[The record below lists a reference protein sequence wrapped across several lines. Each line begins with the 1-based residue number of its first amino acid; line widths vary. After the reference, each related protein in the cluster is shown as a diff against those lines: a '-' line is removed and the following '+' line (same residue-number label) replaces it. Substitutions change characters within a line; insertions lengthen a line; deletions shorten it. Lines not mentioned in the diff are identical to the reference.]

1 MSIIDALKQNYDE
14 YLHQCLDVLTT
25 KTDIIHLDFS
35 KGETDFTRV
44 LFIEK
49 RSLTTN
55 QAIAILT
62 MRLMLFEEE
71 WNDFKSYSKA
81 DMERWI
87 GFLEKQ
93 YAGSLYISEVE
104 IDDFKYHDFMVRLTT
119 KKGLKSVE
127 HNGQLIDFLTF
138 KRTNPL
144 FHEQILSVSKTQF
157 NGLKEEFYVETSHH
171 FVLFNWFTTA

>member
-35 KGETDFTRV
+35 KGETDFTRL

-49 RSLTTN
+49 QSLTTN

-71 WNDFKSYSKA
+71 WNDLKHYTKA
-81 DMERWI
+81 DIGRWI

-93 YAGSLYISEVE
+93 YAGSLYVSDVE

-127 HNGQLIDFLTF
+127 HNGQVVDFLTF
-138 KRTNPL
+138 KRINPL
-144 FHEQILSVSKTQF
+144 FHEQIKAVSKTKF

>member
-25 KTDIIHLDFS
+25 KIDILHLDFS
-35 KGETDFTRV
+35 KGETDFTRL

-49 RSLTTN
+49 RGLTMAH
-55 QAIAILT
+55 AIEILT
-62 MRLMLFEEE
+62 MRLMLFQEE

-93 YAGSLYISEVE
+93 YASSLYVSDVE

-138 KRTNPL
+138 KRANPL
-144 FHEQILSVSKTQF
+144 FHEQIISVSKTQF
-157 NGLKEEFYVETSHH
+157 EGLREEFYVETSHH